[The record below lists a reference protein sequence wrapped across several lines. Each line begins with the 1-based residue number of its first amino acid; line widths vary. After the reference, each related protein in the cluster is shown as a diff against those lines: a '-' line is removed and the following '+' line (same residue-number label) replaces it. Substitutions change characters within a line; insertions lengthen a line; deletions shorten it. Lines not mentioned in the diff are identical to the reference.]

1 MIYDPRFPDDETGDV
16 LREMAAAGVDLVSPR
31 VVDFEHCFPDE
42 ASARRF
48 SEAVRATVLETKV
61 ISPEPDTGRDWEV
74 QCRQRMV
81 PTHAAVTECEQRL
94 AAAAQELGGY
104 ADGWGTL
111 SDQDGFPV
119 E

>member
-1 MIYDPRFPDDETGDV
+1 MSADGRLPDDANGDV
-16 LREMAAAGVDLVSPR
+16 LRRMAADGADLVSPR

-48 SEAVRATVLETKV
+48 CEAVRAGVSDVNLK
-61 ISPEPDTGRDWEV
+61 PPDGDRGRWEAR
-74 QCRQRMV
+74 CRVRMI
-81 PTHAAVTECEQRL
+81 PTYGSITRTERSL
-94 AAAAQELGGY
+94 AAAAESFGGY

-111 SDQDGFPV
+111 SRPDGSPA